1 MFGALAVLAQVLL
14 GEAGLTLTT
23 ILGQISKQIVHGE
36 KGGAVEQIATLS
48 LGVDQACIAQ
58 FLQMKGQGIRS
69 DLELLSQN
77 AGRQS

>member
-1 MFGALAVLAQVLL
+1 MFGGLAVLAQILR

-23 ILGQISKQIVHGE
+23 ILGQISKQIVHGG
-36 KGGAVEQIATLS
+36 KSSAVEQIAPLS